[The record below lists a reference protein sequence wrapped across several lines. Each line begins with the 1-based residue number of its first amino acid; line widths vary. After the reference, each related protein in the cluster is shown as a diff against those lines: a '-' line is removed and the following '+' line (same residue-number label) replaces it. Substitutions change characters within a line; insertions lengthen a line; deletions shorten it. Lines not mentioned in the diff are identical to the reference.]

1 MELCPFGMPVMGS
14 AEHRFGERDEKLND
28 KGTEVKLMILILNYI
43 ITITNSINFMNDI
56 MQ

>member
-28 KGTEVKLMILILNYI
+28 TGTEVKLMILILNYI